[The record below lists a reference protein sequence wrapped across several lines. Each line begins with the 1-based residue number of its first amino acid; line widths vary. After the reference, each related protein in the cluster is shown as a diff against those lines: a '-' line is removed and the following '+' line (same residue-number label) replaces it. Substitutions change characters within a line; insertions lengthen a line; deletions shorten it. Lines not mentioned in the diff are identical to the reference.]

1 MVGFKF
7 GKGVSKKDNNKEYFF
22 VDVYFT
28 ETWYKR
34 MFLSK
39 KQYDILSSK
48 TITVIE

>member
-7 GKGVSKKDNNKEYFF
+7 GKCVSNKNNKEYFY

-39 KQYDILSSK
+39 KQYDILSNK
-48 TITVIE
+48 TITVID